1 MEERTRPLGR
11 PRSED
16 ARLAVLRAV
25 DDMLVEEG
33 YAAMTMKGIAE
44 RAKVGR
50 QTVYRWWSSK
60 AEILL
65 EASAADAARELTV
78 KPGASAEAEVAAFL
92 TALSSFL
99 TTSDAGLAYRALLGE
114 AQHDQRVAEL
124 LRATDVLG
132 DAAREFI
139 AGLRDR
145 GALAARAAG
154 AGDAGDR
161 GEDRGGDRGGDR
173 AAGEVAECGAGSDA
187 ALAAE
192 LVGPTLFR
200 TLVEGWAGEPAGIRE
215 MATRFLAR

>member
-65 EASAADAARELTV
+65 EASATDAARELTV
-78 KPGASAEAEVAAFL
+78 EPGASAAADVAAFL
-92 TALSSFL
+92 TALSKFL
-99 TTSDAGLAYRALLGE
+99 TSSDAGLAYRALLGE
-114 AQHDQRVAEL
+114 AQHDHKVAEL
-124 LRATDVLG
+124 LRGTDVLG
-132 DAAREFI
+132 DAARAFI
-139 AGLRDR
+139 ADLRDR
-145 GALAARAAG
+145 GALGSRTPGVGVAAQTG
-154 AGDAGDR
+154 VG
-161 GEDRGGDRGGDR
+161 
-173 AAGEVAECGAGSDA
+173 VGAGSDA
-187 ALAAE
+187 ELAAE

>member
-11 PRSED
+11 PRSEG

-65 EASAADAARELTV
+65 EASAADATRELTIA
-78 KPGASAEAEVAAFL
+78 PGVDTEADVTAFL
-92 TALSSFL
+92 AALSAFL

-114 AQHDQRVAEL
+114 AQHDRKVAEL
-124 LRATDVLG
+124 LRGTDVLG
-132 DAAREFI
+132 DAARTCI
-139 AGLRDR
+139 AGV
-145 GALAARAAG
+145 RA
-154 AGDAGDR
+154 
-161 GEDRGGDRGGDR
+161 RGGLGD
-173 AAGEVAECGAGSDA
+173 EGSGVDDA

-192 LVGPTLFR
+192 LVGPMLFR
-200 TLVEGWAGEPAGIRE
+200 TLAEGWLGDPAEHRA
-215 MATRFLAR
+215 MARRFLAR

>member
-1 MEERTRPLGR
+1 MDESTKPLGR

-25 DDMLVEEG
+25 DDMLVDEG

-65 EASAADAARELTV
+65 EASATDAVRELTV
-78 KPGASAEAEVAAFL
+78 ASAGSAEDDVVAFL
-92 TALSSFL
+92 TALSGFL

-114 AQHDQRVAEL
+114 AQHDRKVAEL
-124 LRATDVLG
+124 LRGTDVLG
-132 DAAREFI
+132 DAARAVVGGEHVHEALGAPPVTEF
-139 AGLRDR
+139 
-145 GALAARAAG
+145 
-154 AGDAGDR
+154 
-161 GEDRGGDRGGDR
+161 
-173 AAGEVAECGAGSDA
+173 A

-200 TLVEGWAGEPAGIRE
+200 TLAAGWSGNPAEIRE
-215 MATRFLAR
+215 MARRFLAR

>member
-65 EASAADAARELTV
+65 EASATDAARELTV
-78 KPGASAEAEVAAFL
+78 EPGASAAADVAAFL
-92 TALSSFL
+92 TALSKFL
-99 TTSDAGLAYRALLGE
+99 TSSDAGLAYRALLGE
-114 AQHDQRVAEL
+114 AQHDHKVAEL
-124 LRATDVLG
+124 LRGTDVLG
-132 DAAREFI
+132 DAARAFI
-139 AGLRDR
+139 ADLRDR
-145 GALAARAAG
+145 GALGSRTPGVGAAAQTG
-154 AGDAGDR
+154 VG
-161 GEDRGGDRGGDR
+161 
-173 AAGEVAECGAGSDA
+173 VGAGSDA
-187 ALAAE
+187 ELAAE

>member
-65 EASAADAARELTV
+65 EASAADAVRELTV
-78 KPGASAEAEVAAFL
+78 PPSESAEGDVVAFL
-92 TALSSFL
+92 AALSGFL
-99 TTSDAGLAYRALLGE
+99 TESDAGLAYRALLGE
-114 AQHDQRVAEL
+114 AQHDAKVAEL
-124 LRATDVLG
+124 LRGTDVLG
-132 DAAREFI
+132 DAARVLI
-139 AGLRDR
+139 AQVQ
-145 GALAARAAG
+145 
-154 AGDAGDR
+154 
-161 GEDRGGDRGGDR
+161 DRGGLVGLAG
-173 AAGEVAECGAGSDA
+173 AARETLV
-187 ALAAE
+187 AE

-200 TLVEGWAGEPAGIRE
+200 TLVEGRAWGAAEARE
-215 MATRFLAR
+215 LARRFLAR